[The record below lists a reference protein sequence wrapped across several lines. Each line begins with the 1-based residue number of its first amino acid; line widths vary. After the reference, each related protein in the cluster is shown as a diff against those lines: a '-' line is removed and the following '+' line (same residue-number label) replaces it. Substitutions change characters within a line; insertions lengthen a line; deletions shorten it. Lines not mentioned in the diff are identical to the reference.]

1 MVLVIFVLVGFAIGY
16 WLEMSR
22 AGYLV
27 MALTAVRL
35 FAGEILHVLTASN
48 RAALTVLPIVIG
60 LILSMFMMPTP
71 PTASEMRATTSS
83 RFVITRLVAAN
94 VSEISV

>member
-1 MVLVIFVLVGFAIGY
+1 MFLVTFVLVGFAIGY

-60 LILSMFMMPTP
+60 LILSTFMLIG
-71 PTASEMRATTSS
+71 ALAH
-83 RFVITRLVAAN
+83 VVARRY
-94 VSEISV
+94 SLGGQ